1 MVHHIHWFV
10 CLCGSI
16 YWISF
21 VHGVYI
27 CGVCIA
33 LSWHIGTEDIQIKG
47 KQQKGEWQTMNEEES
62 TKSKDEDKQC
72 RMEDKINSI
81 NARTIGV
88 RDDING
94 IEKVVV
100 MNRTIMIII
109 WSMSMVIIWFW
120 LSRAV

>member
-1 MVHHIHWFV
+1 
-10 CLCGSI
+10 
-16 YWISF
+16 
-21 VHGVYI
+21 
-27 CGVCIA
+27 
-33 LSWHIGTEDIQIKG
+33 
-47 KQQKGEWQTMNEEES
+47 MNEEES